1 MNITRTLAAL
11 SLGLAAASISQAA
24 EPLRIGLVLPMSG
37 PFSSYGQNIENGVRL
52 YLQEHGDTF
61 AGRKVQVILKDDTGA
76 APEVSRRAAQEL
88 IVRDKV
94 DILAGFAMTPGALAV
109 APVATEGKVPMI
121 VMNAG
126 TSSLPGKSPY
136 IVRTS
141 AAVPQYTVPL
151 GPWAVKNGLRKVFT
165 VVADFGPGHDAERY
179 FTQSFTEAGGQI
191 AGAVRVPLKNPDFGP
206 FLQRIKDA
214 KPDALFLFLPTGEQ
228 PVAFFKG
235 FNERDLGKAGIKV
248 IATGDLTAEDSIDA
262 MGDHVLGVV
271 TAHQYSEAHDSPE
284 NKAFTQAYYKAY
296 PNQRPNF
303 MAVAGYDGMHLI
315 NAALEKTKGDASAA
329 KFMPAVRGM
338 SFVSA
343 RGPITIDPE
352 TRDIN
357 QTIYI
362 RKVERVAGK
371 LQNVEFD
378 DSLKDYKNP
387 IKE

>member
-1 MNITRTLAAL
+1 MNLTRTLAAL
-11 SLGLAAASISQAA
+11 GLTLAAASLSHAA
-24 EPLRIGLVLPMSG
+24 EPLRIGLILPMSG
-37 PFSSYGQNIENGVRL
+37 PFSSYGQNIENGVNL

-61 AGRKVQVILKDDTGA
+61 AGRKVQIILKDDTGA
-76 APEVSRRAAQEL
+76 APEISRRAAQEL

-94 DILAGFAMTPGALAV
+94 DILAGFAMTPGALAT
-109 APVATEGKVPMI
+109 APVATASKVPMI

-151 GPWAVKNGLRKVFT
+151 GPWAVKNGLKKVFT

-179 FTQSFTEAGGQI
+179 FTQSFTKAGGEI
-191 AGAVRVPLKNPDFGP
+191 TGAVRVPLKNPDFGP

-214 KPDALFLFLPTGEQ
+214 KPDAVFLFLPTGEQ

-235 FNERDLGKAGIKV
+235 YNERDLGKDGIKV

-271 TAHQYSEAHDSPE
+271 TAHQYSETHASPE

-303 MAVAGYDGMHLI
+303 MAVAGYDGMRLI
-315 NAALEKTKGDASAA
+315 NAALEKTQGDASVD
-329 KFMPAVRGM
+329 KFMPAVSGM
-338 SFVSA
+338 SFTSP
-343 RGPITIDPE
+343 RGPITIDAD

-362 RKVERVAGK
+362 RKVEKVDNK

-378 DSLKDYKNP
+378 DSLKNYKNP

>member
-1 MNITRTLAAL
+1 
-11 SLGLAAASISQAA
+11 
-24 EPLRIGLVLPMSG
+24 
-37 PFSSYGQNIENGVRL
+37 
-52 YLQEHGDTF
+52 
-61 AGRKVQVILKDDTGA
+61 LK
-76 APEVSRRAAQEL
+76 
-88 IVRDKV
+88 
-94 DILAGFAMTPGALAV
+94 
-109 APVATEGKVPMI
+109 
-121 VMNAG
+121 
-126 TSSLPGKSPY
+126 
-136 IVRTS
+136 
-141 AAVPQYTVPL
+141 
-151 GPWAVKNGLRKVFT
+151 KVFT

-179 FTQSFTEAGGQI
+179 FTQSFTKAGGEI
-191 AGAVRVPLKNPDFGP
+191 ISAVRVPLKNPDFGP

-214 KPDALFLFLPTGEQ
+214 KPDAVFLFLPTGEQ

-235 FNERDLGKAGIKV
+235 YNERDLGKAGIKV

-262 MGDHVLGVV
+262 MGDHVLDVV
-271 TAHQYSEAHDSPE
+271 TAHQYSETHNSPE

-315 NAALEKTKGDASAA
+315 KTALEKTQGDASVE

-338 SFVSA
+338 SFTSP
-343 RGPITIDPE
+343 RGPIAIDPD

-378 DSLKDYKNP
+378 DSLKNYKNP
-387 IKE
+387 VKE